1 MGALHVMG
9 RLVAGHFNAI
19 VGRLFRGQGH
29 LGPLSA
35 MFA

>member
-9 RLVAGHFNAI
+9 RLVAGHFDVI
-19 VGRLFRGQGH
+19 VGRLFRGH

-35 MFA
+35 ILV